1 MTPADTIQ
9 ILRASLNNA
18 LKGKASVVDQVLI
31 CLLSGG
37 HVLLED
43 MPGLGKT
50 TLAKAIADTIGG
62 TFARI
67 QCTPDLLPSDI
78 TGFSIFDP
86 ESRSFSFQ
94 PGPVFSDIVLVD
106 EINRATPRTQ
116 SALLEAMAEGQVTV
130 DNVRRNLSPIFLLS
144 RRRIRSITTVHLR
157 FQKPNWTASQ

>member
-9 ILRASLNNA
+9 ILRASLNSA

-50 TLAKAIADTIGG
+50 TLAKALADTIGG

-86 ESRSFSFQ
+86 
-94 PGPVFSDIVLVD
+94 
-106 EINRATPRTQ
+106 
-116 SALLEAMAEGQVTV
+116 
-130 DNVRRNLSPIFLLS
+130 
-144 RRRIRSITTVHLR
+144 
-157 FQKPNWTASQ
+157 